1 MPFKSQLN
9 HFQRMQLNQVR
20 YLNDMA
26 DAFQNRTKSTALRR
40 EILEKQKKRNYQTE
54 YDRIRYHVENS
65 TTPSLTRNHLTTR
78 AAHLKTLG
86 AKAVDNI
93 N

>member
-9 HFQRMQLNQVR
+9 HYQKMQLSQVK

-26 DAFQNRTKSTALRR
+26 DALQNRTKSTALRR
-40 EILEKQKKRNYQTE
+40 EILQKQQQRNYISE
-54 YDRIRYHVENS
+54 YEGIRSHVEDS
-65 TTPSLTRNHLTTR
+65 ATPSLNKDHLR
-78 AAHLKTLG
+78 AKMAHLKKLG

-93 N
+93 T

>member
-1 MPFKSQLN
+1 
-9 HFQRMQLNQVR
+9 MQLQHVK

-40 EILEKQKKRNYQTE
+40 EILEKQRKRTYQSE
-54 YDRIRYHVENS
+54 YERIRNHVGKS
-65 TTPSLTRNHLTTR
+65 ATPSLNQKDLTDRT
-78 AAHLKTLG
+78 AHFKKLG
-86 AKAVDNI
+86 ARALDTI